1 MRKPT
6 APRTPAK
13 RVVGLAVAAGVAIV
27 LLAALPIS
35 APPSRPGRLI
45 SWWESVGTAPAT
57 MSALRA
63 GAIGFAAWILAVT
76 TFGILATATRSR
88 PALRVWQA
96 TTPAA
101 IRRLAL
107 ASAVVAGAAT
117 PDATLA
123 AEGGEAPPVVR
134 DLGLADTRADPTPPL
149 LHDLG
154 PVDDARRQRPVA
166 RPVKVDTEPSGLDVW
181 IVERGDHLWRIAGE
195 TLAERGG
202 GTTDAEIARYWREVI
217 ALNQA
222 AIGPDPDLIH
232 PGMVFT
238 LP

>member
-1 MRKPT
+1 MRHPT
-6 APRTPAK
+6 APRTRAK
-13 RVVGLAVAAGVAIV
+13 RLVGLAVAAGVAIL
-27 LLAALPIS
+27 LLAALPIP
-35 APPSRPGRLI
+35 APPSRPGGLI
-45 SWWESVGTAPAT
+45 NWWETVGTAPAT

-101 IRRLAL
+101 IRHLAV
-107 ASAVVAGAAT
+107 ASAVAAGAAI

-123 AEGGEAPPVVR
+123 AEAGDAPPVVR
-134 DLGLADTRADPTPPL
+134 DLGLADARADPMPPL

-154 PVDDARRQRPVA
+154 PVDGAQLDRPVA
-166 RPVKVDTEPSGLDVW
+166 RPVKVDTEPSDVDVW

-195 TLAERGG
+195 TLAERGE
-202 GTTDAEIARYWREVI
+202 GTTDADIARYWREVI

-232 PGMVFT
+232 PGMVLA